1 MPPRREDELDYYTL
15 HNVAL
20 MNMKDKANEGFE
32 KLHFLLQQHTFP
44 AETFGNLLLLYVK
57 HEYLEVAAD
66 VLAEYPDHTYKH
78 LTPNMYELIDA
89 VITKQTGEQEAFRK
103 LDEMASKQTDELR
116 KLTKRVQECREVH
129 DEQGVKQAVNQYDEA
144 IER

>member
-32 KLHFLLQQHTFP
+32 KLHFLLQQQTFP
-44 AETFGNLLLLYVK
+44 METFGNLLLLYVK
-57 HEYLEVAAD
+57 HEYLDVAAD
-66 VLAEYPDHTYKH
+66 VLAEYPDHTYKY
-78 LTPNMYELIDA
+78 LTPYMYELIDA

-103 LDEMASKQTDELR
+103 LDAMASKQTDELR
-116 KLTKRVQECREVH
+116 KLTKQVQECREVH